1 MGRCVCCGSIL
12 KSELRTE
19 SIKRKNY
26 TEAMISGSV
35 SQANRNG
42 ATLVCGLLRFGGFS
56 QHGTVSLWILLLL
69 LPFAG
74 AQSDTSNDP
83 YQQQRFSSS
92 MAIIIVILVAALF
105 LMGFFSV
112 YIRHCSDSRNGGSIR
127 AAAGAALGRSRRGT
141 RGLDQAVLETFPT
154 FEYSVVKGLK
164 IGKGVLECA
173 VCLNEFEDNETL
185 RLIPKCDHVFHPECI
200 DAWLASHV
208 TCPVCRAN
216 LTEPAVPTDYSA
228 AVEAAESAGE
238 SDHDGE
244 DRRSEINA
252 FPRSHSTGHS
262 LIQPGEN
269 CERFTLKLP
278 EDVRKQIMKRALNRT
293 TSLLVLPRDGSSR
306 QGYRTA
312 GEGSSRGKNF
322 RRFDR
327 LERSGKSDRW
337 TFSITPPFFSRASS
351 LKSPKVAADGEA
363 TSSTSPRKP
372 TLTPKASFGA
382 KRDPAGTPPVGSP
395 RQPVGSPRPPL
406 SESYY
411 RRMTVGFFTKLEM
424 KNKEREF
431 YFHVWMSKENLYL

>member
-1 MGRCVCCGSIL
+1 MFHVCLACSL
-12 KSELRTE
+12 KIRNTQ
-19 SIKRKNY
+19 KNY

-252 FPRSHSTGHS
+252 VREVSIRVADDETDVQQAPDVINPNQSLHQNRPPRSKSTRPRKFPRSHSTGHS

-293 TSLLVLPRDGSSR
+293 TSLLVLPREGSSR

-395 RQPVGSPRPPL
+395 RQPVGSPRPP
-406 SESYY
+406 
-411 RRMTVGFFTKLEM
+411 V
-424 KNKEREF
+424 
-431 YFHVWMSKENLYL
+431 

>member
-1 MGRCVCCGSIL
+1 
-12 KSELRTE
+12 
-19 SIKRKNY
+19 
-26 TEAMISGSV
+26 MISGSV

-228 AVEAAESAGE
+228 AVEAAESAGQ

-252 FPRSHSTGHS
+252 VREVSIRVADDETDVQPAPDVINPNQSLHQNRPPRSKSTRPRKFPRSHSTGHS

-293 TSLLVLPRDGSSR
+293 TSLLVLPREGSSR

-395 RQPVGSPRPPL
+395 RQPVGSPRPP
-406 SESYY
+406 
-411 RRMTVGFFTKLEM
+411 V
-424 KNKEREF
+424 
-431 YFHVWMSKENLYL
+431 

>member
-1 MGRCVCCGSIL
+1 
-12 KSELRTE
+12 
-19 SIKRKNY
+19 
-26 TEAMISGSV
+26 MISGSV

-252 FPRSHSTGHS
+252 VREVSIRVADDETDVQQAPDVINPNQSLHQNRPPRSKSTRPRKFPRSHSTGHS

-293 TSLLVLPRDGSSR
+293 TSLLVLPREGSSR

-395 RQPVGSPRPPL
+395 RQPVGSPRPP
-406 SESYY
+406 
-411 RRMTVGFFTKLEM
+411 V
-424 KNKEREF
+424 
-431 YFHVWMSKENLYL
+431 

>member
-1 MGRCVCCGSIL
+1 
-12 KSELRTE
+12 
-19 SIKRKNY
+19 
-26 TEAMISGSV
+26 MISGSV

-74 AQSDTSNDP
+74 AQSDTSSDP
-83 YQQQRFSSS
+83 YQQQRFSAS

-216 LTEPAVPTDYSA
+216 LTEPAVATDYSA

-252 FPRSHSTGHS
+252 VREVSIRVADDETDVQQAPDVINPNQSLHQNRPPRSKSTRPRKFPRSHSTGHS

-395 RQPVGSPRPPL
+395 RQPVGSPRPP
-406 SESYY
+406 
-411 RRMTVGFFTKLEM
+411 V
-424 KNKEREF
+424 
-431 YFHVWMSKENLYL
+431 

>member
-1 MGRCVCCGSIL
+1 
-12 KSELRTE
+12 
-19 SIKRKNY
+19 
-26 TEAMISGSV
+26 MISGSV

-74 AQSDTSNDP
+74 AQSDSSNDP

-228 AVEAAESAGE
+228 AVEAAESAGQ

-252 FPRSHSTGHS
+252 VREVSIRVADDETDVQPAPDVINPNQSLHQNRPPRSKSTRPRKFPRSHSTGHS

-293 TSLLVLPRDGSSR
+293 TSLLVLPREGSSR

-395 RQPVGSPRPPL
+395 RQPVGSPRPP
-406 SESYY
+406 
-411 RRMTVGFFTKLEM
+411 V
-424 KNKEREF
+424 
-431 YFHVWMSKENLYL
+431 

>member
-1 MGRCVCCGSIL
+1 
-12 KSELRTE
+12 
-19 SIKRKNY
+19 
-26 TEAMISGSV
+26 MISGSV

-252 FPRSHSTGHS
+252 VREVSIRVADDETDVQPAPDVINPNQSLHQNRPPRSKSTRPRKFPRSHSTGHS

-293 TSLLVLPRDGSSR
+293 TSLLVLPREGSSR

-395 RQPVGSPRPPL
+395 RQPVGSPRPP
-406 SESYY
+406 
-411 RRMTVGFFTKLEM
+411 V
-424 KNKEREF
+424 
-431 YFHVWMSKENLYL
+431 

>member
-1 MGRCVCCGSIL
+1 
-12 KSELRTE
+12 
-19 SIKRKNY
+19 
-26 TEAMISGSV
+26 MISGSV

-83 YQQQRFSSS
+83 YQQQRFSAS

-164 IGKGVLECA
+164 IGKGMLECA

-252 FPRSHSTGHS
+252 VREVSIRVADDETDVQQAPDVINPNQSLHQNRPPRSKSTRPRKFPRSHSTGHS

-395 RQPVGSPRPPL
+395 RQPVGSPRPP
-406 SESYY
+406 
-411 RRMTVGFFTKLEM
+411 V
-424 KNKEREF
+424 
-431 YFHVWMSKENLYL
+431 

>member
-1 MGRCVCCGSIL
+1 
-12 KSELRTE
+12 
-19 SIKRKNY
+19 
-26 TEAMISGSV
+26 MISGSV

-74 AQSDTSNDP
+74 AQSDSSNDP

-228 AVEAAESAGE
+228 AVEAAESAGQ

-252 FPRSHSTGHS
+252 VREVSIRVADDETDVQQAPDVINPNQSLHQNRPPRSKSTRPRKFPRSHSTGHS

-395 RQPVGSPRPPL
+395 RQPVGSPRPP
-406 SESYY
+406 
-411 RRMTVGFFTKLEM
+411 V
-424 KNKEREF
+424 
-431 YFHVWMSKENLYL
+431 

>member
-1 MGRCVCCGSIL
+1 
-12 KSELRTE
+12 
-19 SIKRKNY
+19 
-26 TEAMISGSV
+26 MISGSV

-74 AQSDTSNDP
+74 AQSDSSNDP

-228 AVEAAESAGE
+228 VVEAAESAGE

-252 FPRSHSTGHS
+252 VREVSIRVADDETDVQQAPDVINPNQSLHQNRPPRSKSTRPRKFPRSHSTGHS

-395 RQPVGSPRPPL
+395 RQPVGSPRPP
-406 SESYY
+406 
-411 RRMTVGFFTKLEM
+411 V
-424 KNKEREF
+424 
-431 YFHVWMSKENLYL
+431 

>member
-1 MGRCVCCGSIL
+1 
-12 KSELRTE
+12 
-19 SIKRKNY
+19 
-26 TEAMISGSV
+26 MISGSV

-228 AVEAAESAGE
+228 AVEAAESAGQ

-252 FPRSHSTGHS
+252 VREVSIRVADDETDVQQAPDVINPNQSLHQNRPPRSKSTRPRKFPRSHSTGHS

-293 TSLLVLPRDGSSR
+293 TSLLVLPREGSSR

-395 RQPVGSPRPPL
+395 RQPVGSPRPP
-406 SESYY
+406 
-411 RRMTVGFFTKLEM
+411 V
-424 KNKEREF
+424 
-431 YFHVWMSKENLYL
+431 

>member
-1 MGRCVCCGSIL
+1 
-12 KSELRTE
+12 
-19 SIKRKNY
+19 
-26 TEAMISGSV
+26 MISGSV

-74 AQSDTSNDP
+74 AQSDSSNDP

-252 FPRSHSTGHS
+252 VREVSIRVADDETDVQQAPDVINPNQSLHQNRPPRSKSTRPRKFPRSHSTGHS

-395 RQPVGSPRPPL
+395 RQPVGSPRPP
-406 SESYY
+406 
-411 RRMTVGFFTKLEM
+411 V
-424 KNKEREF
+424 
-431 YFHVWMSKENLYL
+431 

>member
-1 MGRCVCCGSIL
+1 
-12 KSELRTE
+12 
-19 SIKRKNY
+19 
-26 TEAMISGSV
+26 MISGSV

-228 AVEAAESAGE
+228 AVEAAESAGQ

-252 FPRSHSTGHS
+252 VREVSIRVADDETDVQQAPDVINPNQSLHQNRPPRSKSTRPRKFPRSHSTGHS

-395 RQPVGSPRPPL
+395 RQPVGSPRPP
-406 SESYY
+406 
-411 RRMTVGFFTKLEM
+411 V
-424 KNKEREF
+424 
-431 YFHVWMSKENLYL
+431 

>member
-1 MGRCVCCGSIL
+1 
-12 KSELRTE
+12 
-19 SIKRKNY
+19 
-26 TEAMISGSV
+26 MISGSV

-228 AVEAAESAGE
+228 AVEAAESAGQ

-252 FPRSHSTGHS
+252 VREVSIRVADDETDVQQAPDVINPNQSLHQNRPPRSKSTRPRKFPRSHSTGHS

-293 TSLLVLPRDGSSR
+293 TSLLVLPREGSSR

-382 KRDPAGTPPVGSP
+382 KRDPAGTPPVVSP
-395 RQPVGSPRPPL
+395 RQPVGSPRPP
-406 SESYY
+406 
-411 RRMTVGFFTKLEM
+411 V
-424 KNKEREF
+424 
-431 YFHVWMSKENLYL
+431 

>member
-1 MGRCVCCGSIL
+1 
-12 KSELRTE
+12 
-19 SIKRKNY
+19 
-26 TEAMISGSV
+26 MISGSV

-252 FPRSHSTGHS
+252 VREVSIRVADDETDVQQAPDVINPNQSLHQNRPPRSKSTRPRKFPRSHSTGHS

-395 RQPVGSPRPPL
+395 RQPVGSPRPP
-406 SESYY
+406 
-411 RRMTVGFFTKLEM
+411 V
-424 KNKEREF
+424 
-431 YFHVWMSKENLYL
+431 